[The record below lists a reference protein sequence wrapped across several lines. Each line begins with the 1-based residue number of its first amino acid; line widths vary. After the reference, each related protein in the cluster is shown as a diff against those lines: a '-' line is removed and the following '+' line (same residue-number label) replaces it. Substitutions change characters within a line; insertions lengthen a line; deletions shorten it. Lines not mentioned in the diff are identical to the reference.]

1 MDTNKLTAEH
11 INKLTAQYILRSSG
25 GESAEAIDQRLQ
37 MALHVYEAM
46 PMVRQMLIED
56 IFKIVGE
63 SIRVSKKLHEDQL
76 EVRGQSV
83 YFCTEETG
91 DFWICAG
98 LFQPRH
104 PQLRLYAGVYAEY
117 ADDANPLKAQED
129 EIRASFEDKSNLE
142 TWSSDGEVRDGG
154 SLIAYSYV
162 HSQAGGGRWDR
173 DYFLKKA
180 VRQRE
185 DIVKELTHLLTII
198 YGGVFP
204 LASK

>member
-46 PMVRQMLIED
+46 PTVRQMLIED

-63 SIRVSKKLHEDQL
+63 SIRTSKKLHEGQL
-76 EVRGQSV
+76 EIYERSV

-91 DFWICAG
+91 DFWIFAA
-98 LFQPRH
+98 LVQPRQ
-104 PQLRLYAGVYAEY
+104 PQLWLRAGVYAEY
-117 ADDANPLKAQED
+117 ADDAKPLKVQED
-129 EIRASFEDKSNLE
+129 EIRASLRQRCNLE
-142 TWSSDGEVRDGG
+142 TWSSDRKVRDDGRA
-154 SLIAYSYV
+154 IAYSDV
-162 HSQAGGGRWDR
+162 RSQAGGGRWDK
-173 DYFLKKA
+173 DYFLKRA
-180 VRQRE
+180 IRQRE
-185 DIVKELTHLLTII
+185 GLVKELTHLLTII